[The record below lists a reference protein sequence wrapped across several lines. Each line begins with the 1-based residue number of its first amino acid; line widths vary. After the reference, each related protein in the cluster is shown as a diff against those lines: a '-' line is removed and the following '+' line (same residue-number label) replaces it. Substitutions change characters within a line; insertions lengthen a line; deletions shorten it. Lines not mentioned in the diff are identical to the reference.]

1 MIEIRRISA
10 SVRLMAKPDG
20 ILISGI
26 FSPDGLSAISPADP
40 ALRSLMR
47 RLPALISDG
56 VFEVTPEGLFSSI
69 EGVARLENESP
80 DPLEGLV
87 EWSPYTLKIQAT
99 GTIGFPDF
107 KFLIRFM
114 LGEKIIPIK
123 HFGVFGWRRKSVVRL
138 PACQATAIQIC
149 AKFDQLGDEQK
160 DKWAGLKV
168 LYELQLLAQ
177 AKTGVKLDDYLASES
192 VVMPTTVSLG
202 VEDNGKFATAYP
214 KIDGVSE
221 LEMKNQFL
229 NIPDVQGVYDIEI
242 PSGRKRI
249 VIGPELQNIFRA
261 IKNHGLGMKGAK
273 RESFYRNPRSILP
286 EDEAYDPDLIE
297 LAGFGPR
304 VKGIGYPAF
313 VRAVTNKTKEN
324 WFDRKESGS
333 EAQPADAL
341 EIECEYLDGN
351 TQRLCFKGQ
360 DAARDFI
367 AQMKAAMAS
376 GKSSVK
382 WENNSIPVSETLI
395 NSCEE
400 ALGET
405 ATAGSENPSYEKPRG
420 KSLLIH
426 TNAENRDYSEKAV
439 REDRKWSVVLPKNLQ
454 KTTKL
459 IDHQTSGL
467 HWLQNL
473 FHHELSRGGLLA
485 DEMGLGKTLQLLSL
499 SAWCIESELKV
510 QLGADTPPYSPILV
524 VAPLILVDIW
534 QREIEKYFEDGVFQ
548 PCVILHGPTLKQYKL
563 EAASARELESAAAT
577 LDLDKI
583 KRNRLVITNY
593 DTVKNYQ
600 YSFAKI
606 PWSLVIVDE
615 AQEIKEPG
623 AAITHALKAL
633 NPRFR
638 VASTGTPVE
647 TSLTNLWS
655 VMDFVQPGNSL
666 GSLREFNKEFGSREF
681 NDRTLGDELRTRL
694 GFNKYNGLVRRRT
707 KKEVLKDLPEKHFV
721 TKECL
726 LTDSLRALYLQVVES
741 VKKSANPQAAAL
753 QGLHRIAHLS
763 QHPFLLGDNPFPEDY
778 REFTKASPKLCA
790 ALDILKD
797 VKKKGEK
804 ALIFTR
810 SRDMQA
816 ILKVVLDNEFGLDVK
831 IINGSTTSRHQYIS
845 NTRSGIID
853 SFSKAPGFQV
863 LLLSPEVAGV
873 GLTITAANHVIHF
886 GRWWNPAKENQ
897 ATDRAY
903 RIGQTRPVYVYHLLN
918 KDPKKEFET
927 FDEKLHRLLK
937 SREELAD
944 NFLLPTHGDG
954 AAQEGLADDI
964 FGGKE
969 KIKSSS
975 GEGESAISEDRL
987 GQLTPFEF
995 EALSALLLSSRFE
1008 KVVLTPKSRDG
1019 GVDVVGISKKEI
1031 ALIQC
1036 KHRLSDGEANGEEA
1050 IIELVDGQDY
1060 YLEHVIP
1067 KSYKSLPIRLIVVL
1081 SGKSDK
1087 ATHSQAK
1094 KASVELLD
1102 NPVVIRLLEENR
1114 VSMVDLKNMEGLR
1127 VRGLDSIF
1135 A

>member
-1 MIEIRRISA
+1 
-10 SVRLMAKPDG
+10 MAMPDG

-26 FSPDGLSAISPADP
+26 FNPDKLNAITPVDP
-40 ALRSLMR
+40 ALRSLVR
-47 RLPALISDG
+47 RLPGLLSDG
-56 VFEVTPEGLFSSI
+56 IFEATPDGLFSSI
-69 EGVARLENESP
+69 ENVARLENESP

-99 GTIGFPDF
+99 GTVGFPDF

-114 LGEKIIPIK
+114 LGSRPVPVK
-123 HFGVFGWRRKSVVRL
+123 HVGVFAWRRKSIVRL
-138 PACQATAIQIC
+138 PACQAVAIQIC
-149 AKFDQLGDEQK
+149 AKFNQLDGEKK

-168 LYELQLLAQ
+168 LHELQLLAED
-177 AKTGVKLDDYLASES
+177 KTGVKLDDYLSAES
-192 VVMPTTVSLG
+192 VVMPKTVSLG
-202 VEDNGKFATAYP
+202 VEDDGKFATAYP

-221 LEMKNQFL
+221 SEMKKQFL
-229 NIPDVQGVYDIEI
+229 NIPGVQGVYDIEI
-242 PSGRKRI
+242 PSGRKRV
-249 VIGPELQNIFRA
+249 VISPELQNIFRA
-261 IKNHGLGMKGAK
+261 IKKHGLGMRGAK
-273 RESFYRNPRSILP
+273 RDSFYRNPRSILP

-304 VKGIGYPAF
+304 VKGIGYPTF

-324 WFDRKESGS
+324 WFDRKEAGS
-333 EAQPADAL
+333 KGQPVGAL

-351 TQRLCFKGQ
+351 TQRLCFKGEGP
-360 DAARDFI
+360 ARDFI
-367 AQMKAAMAS
+367 AEMKAAMAS
-376 GKSSVK
+376 GKSSVQ
-382 WENNSIPVSETLI
+382 WENNSIPVSEALV

-400 ALGET
+400 ALGEST
-405 ATAGSENPSYEKPRG
+405 SESEESEKPKSDKRRG

-426 TNAENRDYSEKAV
+426 TNADNIDYRETMVRDA
-439 REDRKWSVVLPKNLQ
+439 RQWSVVLPKSLQRSTNL
-454 KTTKL
+454 L
-459 IDHQTSGL
+459 DHQETGL

-473 FHHELSRGGLLA
+473 LHHELARGGLLA
-485 DEMGLGKTLQLLSL
+485 DEMGLGKTLQLLAL
-499 SAWCIESELKV
+499 SAWCIESELKT
-510 QLGADTPPYSPILV
+510 QLGADSPPYEPILV
-524 VAPLILVDIW
+524 VAPLILVDVW
-534 QREIEKYFEDGVFQ
+534 QREIEKYFEEGVFQ
-548 PCVILHGPTLKQYKL
+548 PCAVLHGSTLKEYRM
-563 EAASARELESAAAT
+563 ETAGARELESATAT

-583 KRNRLVITNY
+583 KQNRLVITNY

-600 YSFAKI
+600 YSFAKV
-606 PWSLVIVDE
+606 PWSLVLVDE
-615 AQEIKEPG
+615 VQEIKEPG

-681 NDRTLGDELRTRL
+681 NDRTLGDELRSRL
-694 GFNKYNGLVRRRT
+694 GFNKDNGLVLRRT
-707 KKEVLKDLPEKHFV
+707 KKDVLKDLPEKHFV
-721 TKECL
+721 TKECP

-763 QHPFLLGDNPFPEDY
+763 QHPFLIEDNPFREDH
-778 REFTKASPKLCA
+778 RDFLKASPKLCA
-790 ALDILKD
+790 ALDILRD

-816 ILKVVLDNEFGLDVK
+816 ILKIVIDKEFGLDVK

-845 NTRSGIID
+845 NTRSGIIE

-903 RIGQTRPVYVYHLLN
+903 RIGQTRPVYVYHLIN
-918 KDPKKEFET
+918 KDPKGEFES

-944 NFLLPTHGDG
+944 NFLLPIHGEG
-954 AAQEGLADDI
+954 AVQEGLADDI
-964 FGGKE
+964 FGAKGKA
-969 KIKSSS
+969 KSSPDRK
-975 GEGESAISEDRL
+975 ESAISEESL

-1008 KVVLTPKSRDG
+1008 KVILTPKSRDG

-1050 IIELVDGQDY
+1050 IVELVDGQDY
-1060 YLEHVIP
+1060 YREYVIP
-1067 KSYKSLPIRLIVVL
+1067 KSLKSLPIKLIAVL
-1081 SGKSDK
+1081 SGKADR
-1087 ATHSQAK
+1087 ATHVQAK
-1094 KASVELLD
+1094 KASIELLD
-1102 NPVVIRLLEENR
+1102 NPVVTKLLKANGF
-1114 VSMVDLKNMEGLR
+1114 SMVDLKNMEGLR
-1127 VRGLDSIF
+1127 VHELDLIF